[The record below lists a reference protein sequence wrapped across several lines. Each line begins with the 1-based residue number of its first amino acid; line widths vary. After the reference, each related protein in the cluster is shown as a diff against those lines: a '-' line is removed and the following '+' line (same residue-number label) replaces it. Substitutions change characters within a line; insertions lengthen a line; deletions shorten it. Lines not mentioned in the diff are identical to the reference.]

1 MFQDQTLQTLIRG
14 IRYEIQ
20 CLQFLRQC
28 NCGRLKGILGD
39 RLISSLKTRAD
50 TGDGSKKN
58 FSPTVILRQSKFHE
72 LTSINEDKTQIIE
85 YHNYQLGPKK
95 F

>member
-39 RLISSLKTRAD
+39 RGLFRVSKQGLIQEMDQRTSVRQL
-50 TGDGSKKN
+50 
-58 FSPTVILRQSKFHE
+58 FVRQSKFHE
-72 LTSINEDKTQIIE
+72 LTLINEDKTQIIE
-85 YHNYQLGPKK
+85 
-95 F
+95 